1 MKKLKYIR
9 KQNGFI
15 VFTDTFNHNEVTT
28 KNDIISAGFCYID
41 TEQKKCT
48 CFGESVSLGIK
59 SLDEDSDKM
68 TNQFFNYY

>member
-41 TEQKKCT
+41 TEQEKCT
-48 CFGESVSLGIK
+48 CFGESVSLGIE